1 MEIGIAKKQIML
13 CGHKQYSRVKKDTN
27 DICFKCYKILEEDY
41 EICRAKVKQKETDL
55 SVFVWM
61 LPNLLD

>member
-27 DICFKCYKILEEDY
+27 DICYKCYKILRRKTMRYVE
-41 EICRAKVKQKETDL
+41 QK
-55 SVFVWM
+55 
-61 LPNLLD
+61 

>member
-1 MEIGIAKKQIML
+1 MLQNSKK
-13 CGHKQYSRVKKDTN
+13 K
-27 DICFKCYKILEEDY
+27 DY